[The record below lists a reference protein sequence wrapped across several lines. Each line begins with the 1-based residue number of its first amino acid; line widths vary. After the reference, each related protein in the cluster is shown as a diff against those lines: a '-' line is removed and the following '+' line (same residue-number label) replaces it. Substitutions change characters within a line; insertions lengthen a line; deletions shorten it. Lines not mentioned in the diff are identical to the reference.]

1 MKILAIG
8 DVVGQPGMDILASR
22 LRGLKKETG
31 AELTIVNGENACLR
45 GITPELADR
54 IFEAGADVIT
64 LGNHTFANRK
74 ICDYLDDNKYII
86 RPYNLNPALPGRG
99 FTVIEAGSYRVCVAN
114 LIGRLYMDF
123 NASCPFKAADEIFKN
138 AEADLFVFD
147 FHAQASSEKRALGFY
162 LDGRAAAVCGT
173 HTHVPT
179 ADACILPSGTA
190 YITDIGMT
198 GGSCSVIGVKPEQ
211 SVEYFRGFLSQ
222 RFEASDKAPKIQGFL
237 FGTDG
242 RTAFTAER
250 VETE

>member
-8 DVVGQPGMDILASR
+8 DVVGQPGVDILSSR
-22 LRGLKKETG
+22 LRSLKKTLG

-45 GITPELADR
+45 GITPELADK

-123 NASCPFKAADEIFKN
+123 NASCPFRAADEIFKN

-162 LDGRAAAVCGT
+162 LDGRAAAVFGT

-179 ADACILPSGTA
+179 ADACVLPSGTA
-190 YITDIGMT
+190 YITDVGMT
-198 GGSCSVIGVKPEQ
+198 GVEDSVLGVKKEIAIDRMHLHVPIRYE
-211 SVEYFRGFLSQ
+211 
-222 RFEASDKAPKIQGFL
+222 EAEGACANGSH
-237 FGTDG
+237 
-242 RTAFTAER
+242 
-250 VETE
+250 